1 MTKLERAEQLRA
13 DEATHYNCCQSS
25 LLPFCR
31 ECHLDEETALKLS
44 ANFGSGMRH
53 GSTCGAVT
61 GALMALGL
69 SGADGKKAS
78 ALLRKF
84 KEKNGALTCR
94 ELLAKNTGDQ
104 KAHCD
109 GKVFDAVQIAMELLE
124 EEKATGNV

>member
-13 DEATHYNCCQSS
+13 DETKDYNCCQSS
-25 LLPFCR
+25 LLPFCQ

-69 SGADGKKAS
+69 SGLDEKKAS
-78 ALLRKF
+78 ALIRKF
-84 KEKNGALTCR
+84 KAKNGALTCR
-94 ELLAKNTGDQ
+94 ELLAKNTGDL
-104 KAHCD
+104 KSHCD
-109 GKVFDAVQIAMELLE
+109 GKVFDAVQIAMDLLE
-124 EEKATGNV
+124 EEKAANNV